1 MPEIA
6 KETVALLTYLL
17 PGFLVAWL
25 FYSFTSYAK
34 PPQPERII
42 QALIF
47 TLLVSAVVVV
57 EKLLLLLAGR
67 WYSLGTWDKDTEVI
81 ASVVTAL
88 LFGLL
93 VAHLTNKD
101 TLHGFL
107 RKFNLSTRS
116 ASPSEWCT
124 VFSERRQFVVLHL
137 KDNRRLYGWPLV
149 WPSDPEKGHIFIT
162 SASWVHGDTAVELN
176 ETEGVLIDVKEIGHI
191 EFANLPKESS

>member
-1 MPEIA
+1 MPEIS
-6 KETVALLTYLL
+6 KEAVALLTYLL

-25 FYSFTSYAK
+25 FYSFTSYPK

-47 TLLVSAVVVV
+47 TLLVSALVIA
-57 EKLLLLLAGR
+57 EKLLLLFVGK
-67 WYSLGTWDKDTEVI
+67 WYSLGVWDKDTEVI

-88 LFGLL
+88 LLGIL

-107 RKFNLSTRS
+107 RRLKLSARS

-124 VFSERRQFVVLHL
+124 VFSGRQQFVVLHL

-149 WPSDPEKGHIFIT
+149 WPSDPEQGHIFIT
-162 SASWVHGDTAVELN
+162 QPSWVHGNYAVELA
-176 ETEGVLIDVKEIGHI
+176 ETEGLLIDVKDIGHI
-191 EFANLPKESS
+191 EFADIPKEQG